1 MKQCA
6 KCNEV
11 KPLEEFCKNAKRKSG
26 YHYYCRAC
34 HSASNK
40 KWRDANRDQ
49 ELATSAAY
57 REANREKCHAAS
69 KAWEK
74 ANPEKIKAWRKR
86 YSQEKAAYLQDK
98 CVRYRAGKA
107 NRTPAWLT
115 ESDWLQIQC
124 RYQVAAMYNREGL
137 ERWDV
142 DHIIPLYGKKVSGL
156 HVPNNLRVIKS
167 DENKRKANKYVVE

>member
-6 KCNEV
+6 CCKEV
-11 KPLEEFCKNAKRKSG
+11 KPFTEFCKNAKRKDG
-26 YHYYCRAC
+26 HHYYCNVC

-40 KWRDANRDQ
+40 RWRDANIEKAR
-49 ELATSAAY
+49 ATSAVY
-57 REANREKCHAAS
+57 RAANRAKCHAAS

-74 ANPEKIKAWRKR
+74 ANPEKIKAWRTR
-86 YSQEKAAYLQDK
+86 YNKENAAYLQDK
-98 CVRYRAGKA
+98 CIRYRAGKA

-124 RYQVAAMYNREGL
+124 RYQLAAMYNQEGI

-142 DHIIPLYGKKVSGL
+142 DHIIPLQGRKVSGF
-156 HVPNNLRVIKS
+156 HVPNNLRVITA
-167 DENKRKANKYVVE
+167 DQNKRKANKYVVA